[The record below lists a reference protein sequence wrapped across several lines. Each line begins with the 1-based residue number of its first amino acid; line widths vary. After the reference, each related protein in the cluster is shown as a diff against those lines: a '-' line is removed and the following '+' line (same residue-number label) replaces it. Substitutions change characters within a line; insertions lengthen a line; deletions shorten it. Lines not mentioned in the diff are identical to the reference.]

1 MVDKLGS
8 AFDTSS
14 DWPTLPVCPFVEE
27 PTMSSL
33 RNALGAIG
41 VLACIVALTTP
52 TTAGAVAS
60 GTADRARTL
69 VVPEAG
75 CIYHGVYPGGVTGE
89 EDDITLGDV
98 TSYESAAG
106 RSVAWVFFS
115 NNWYRSRDF
124 PIGKARWIRDH
135 GSVPFIRLMLRHNS
149 NELHPSDGPDKSFSL
164 QRIARG
170 DFDADLRAWG
180 RTAAHFGTP
189 LLAEYGTEM
198 NGFWFSWNA
207 THNGHKSGAALFRR
221 AYRHIID
228 VTRRQGATNISWVFH
243 VNDTDQPHRPWN
255 RLERYYPGD
264 SYIDWL
270 STSVYGSLTPM
281 EHWNQS
287 FASGMNH
294 VYPRLRA
301 LAPSKPIMVGEFGV
315 TAGNP
320 RVRPT
325 VWASRALSG
334 LLGGDWP
341 KVRGFSWWNETWEND
356 NVAAHD
362 SELRIQHIKGMPAL
376 FQSLLGSNS
385 HVLDAPVTSGSATC
399 G

>member
-1 MVDKLGS
+1 
-8 AFDTSS
+8 
-14 DWPTLPVCPFVEE
+14 
-27 PTMSSL
+27 MSPL
-33 RNALGAIG
+33 HRRVIALGLIVG
-41 VLACIVALTTP
+41 GVALTSPLHNGSAAPLTS
-52 TTAGAVAS
+52 THAATV
-60 GTADRARTL
+60 
-69 VVPEAG
+69 VVPPAG
-75 CIYHGVYPGGVTGE
+75 CLYHGVYPGGITGE
-89 EDDITLGDV
+89 EDDITLADV
-98 TSYESAAG
+98 RSYESAAG
-106 RSVAWVFFS
+106 RAVAWVFFS

-124 PIGKARWIRDH
+124 PLTRARWIRDH

-149 NELHPSDGPDKSFSL
+149 NERRPSDGPDRTFSL
-164 QRIARG
+164 RRIVQG
-170 DFDADLRAWG
+170 DFDRNLRAWG
-180 RTAAHFGTP
+180 RTAANFGTP

-207 THNGHKSGAALFRR
+207 SHNGRASGAAMFRR

-243 VNDTDQPHRPWN
+243 VNDTDQPHQPWN

-264 SYIDWL
+264 RYIDWL

-287 FASGMNH
+287 FAAGMNH

-301 LAPSKPIMVGEFGV
+301 LAPSKPIMVGELGV

-320 RVRPT
+320 RVKPT
-325 VWASRALSG
+325 VWAKRAVEGLLSG
-334 LLGGDWP
+334 EWP

-356 NVAAHD
+356 NVDAHD
-362 SELRIQHIKGMPAL
+362 SELRIQHIKDMPEL
-376 FQSLLGSNS
+376 FQNLLGSNP